1 MAGDCGAARRSGG
14 RAVVGET
21 RGAILL
27 RSGHVGWAEAM
38 GMVGGLLV
46 CVWAAR
52 WLWRI
57 CFGKPARTP
66 VGPLSADDRVK
77 ARAKL
82 LRRN

>member
-1 MAGDCGAARRSGG
+1 MLGMLFGG
-14 RAVVGET
+14 IFFGVLAYT
-21 RGAILL
+21 LL
-27 RSGHVGWAEAM
+27 MLSFRVAAEAM

-52 WLWRI
+52 WLWQI